1 MSKILIILISF
12 IIIAQFQITFQL
24 ETIKNNRIKTF
35 KNLLTYFNQ
44 TKTEIKPENYL
55 KIRNLLDYDD
65 ISEDTSYRSTNVPT
79 VLFELFDS
87 FAFFLYT
94 QNLTYLLD
102 NEEVETCFFD
112 GMLENIRKQS
122 LIDIYID
129 GSGKSLNDFG
139 NEYVCDYNVRRNV
152 SYLTLHFHVAA
163 EYSTFLGE
171 KEEFF
176 GQDYFY
182 IGLCLPRKCMNTT
195 KLLIQEPG
203 ILNICQEV
211 GLSNFKLYVNE
222 DVVKESN
229 NLNKFYSVLIY
240 VYICFNLFKIILG
253 ILRVILL
260 NKGYKGY
267 VSDREG
273 KTDEDKKTTSKM
285 KKENE
290 DATTDDVK
298 SEMSNK
304 DTMSFLSQK
313 STDKYLDQSSAYNND
328 INEVILSEGENLYNP
343 IDDKEKKL
351 PNYLKLLKLF
361 DFFDNLR
368 ILSNNSNKYYNS
380 KSIKSLYII
389 RFFLM
394 LMSVILQIIYTQ
406 IFLPT
411 KNFYNFEFYSS
422 ILFILVKLC
431 INASIA

>member
-1 MSKILIILISF
+1 M
-12 IIIAQFQITFQL
+12 
-24 ETIKNNRIKTF
+24 
-35 KNLLTYFNQ
+35 
-44 TKTEIKPENYL
+44 
-55 KIRNLLDYDD
+55 
-65 ISEDTSYRSTNVPT
+65 
-79 VLFELFDS
+79 
-87 FAFFLYT
+87 
-94 QNLTYLLD
+94 
-102 NEEVETCFFD
+102 
-112 GMLENIRKQS
+112 
-122 LIDIYID
+122 
-129 GSGKSLNDFG
+129 
-139 NEYVCDYNVRRNV
+139 
-152 SYLTLHFHVAA
+152 
-163 EYSTFLGE
+163 
-171 KEEFF
+171 
-176 GQDYFY
+176 
-182 IGLCLPRKCMNTT
+182 
-195 KLLIQEPG
+195 
-203 ILNICQEV
+203 
-211 GLSNFKLYVNE
+211 
-222 DVVKESN
+222 
-229 NLNKFYSVLIY
+229 
-240 VYICFNLFKIILG
+240 
-253 ILRVILL
+253 ILL

-304 DTMSFLSQK
+304 DTMSFFSQK
-313 STDKYLDQSSAYNND
+313 STDKYLDQSSSAYNND

-411 KNFYNFEFYSS
+411 KNFYNFEF
-422 ILFILVKLC
+422 
-431 INASIA
+431 